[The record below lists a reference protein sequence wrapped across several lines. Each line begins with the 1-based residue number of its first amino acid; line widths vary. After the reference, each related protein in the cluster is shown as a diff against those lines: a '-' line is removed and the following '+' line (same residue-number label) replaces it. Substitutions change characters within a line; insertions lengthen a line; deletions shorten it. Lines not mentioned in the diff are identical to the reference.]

1 MQAHDTW
8 LLNTKVKATVACTQH
23 CLFHFLSWEI
33 STLWKNLILLDI
45 QVSPSS
51 SYYEKQW
58 PPFWF
63 SRNLGQSRHGIS
75 LTLIWIMLNKQNS
88 GHCTVTNF
96 YLNTNSNTKSKI
108 SLFNKSL
115 YLSTNI
121 FFHTTYVTTYST
133 DFKAFQVNQGNWC

>member
-1 MQAHDTW
+1 MGHASTW
-8 LLNTKVKATVACTQH
+8 YMIIKYESESHRCMYPTLP
-23 CLFHFLSWEI
+23 FHFLSWEI

-115 YLSTNI
+115 YLFYKYILSYHI
-121 FFHTTYVTTYST
+121 RYYLLHWLQSIS
-133 DFKAFQVNQGNWC
+133 G